1 MIPGCWL
8 PSLYAYAVGVP
19 ASRQVA
25 RRLHEDIAFRVLAAN
40 TTPDFR
46 TISDFRKQHLA
57 ALRGLFVQV
66 LRLCQHAGLVTLGHI
81 VLDGTKLKAKA
92 RSTRR

>member
-1 MIPGCWL
+1 MPALW
-8 PSLYAYAVGVP
+8 
-19 ASRQVA
+19 ASRQIA

-46 TISDFRKQHLA
+46 TISDFRTQHLA

-66 LRLCQHAGLVTLGHI
+66 LRLCQHAGLVTLGRI
-81 VLDGTKLKAKA
+81 ALDGTKLKANA
-92 RSTRR
+92 STHTAMSSG